1 MTVRE
6 WIREQEIRGKTMF
19 SFDTLKKAFPSLNA
33 QVILNNLTR
42 LKSEKVI
49 YSPYSSFY
57 VTLPPQYVLRG
68 TISPYYFMGTLMA
81 NMERHHYFGLLSAA
95 VLWGAAHQRPQT
107 DFVVTTPPKLS
118 TCRASKNLIKWIYK
132 ESIPSDLLCEKAGE
146 AGPVTYSNA
155 ELTALDLVQFEQH
168 AGGLSVVATI
178 LSELLEHADFPGAAD
193 SSFKYCKK
201 TTIQRLGY
209 IVECVLGDVKQGQII
224 FTELSKYNQNL
235 RYVALSPRGKQQGVR
250 NERWKLIINV
260 QIEVDEI

>member
-19 SFDTLKKAFPSLNA
+19 SFDTLRKAFPSLST
-33 QVILNNLTR
+33 QVVLNNLTR

-81 NMERHHYFGLLSAA
+81 NMKRPHYFGLLSAA

-118 TCRASKNLIKWIYK
+118 SCRTSRNRIKWIYK
-132 ESIPSDLLCEKAGE
+132 ETIPSSLLCEKAGE

-168 AGGLSVVATI
+168 SGGLSIVATI
-178 LSELLEHADFPGAAD
+178 LGELLEHTDFTGAAA
-193 SSFKYCKK
+193 SSFRYCKK

-209 IVECVLGDVKQGQII
+209 IVESVLGDTKQGQII
-224 FTELSKYNQNL
+224 FAELGKFNQNL
-235 RYVALSPRGKQQGVR
+235 RYVALSPRGDSKGIR
-250 NERWKLIINV
+250 NERWKLIINA

>member
-19 SFDTLKKAFPSLNA
+19 SFDTLKKAFPALSA

-42 LKSEKVI
+42 LKSENVI

-68 TISPYYFMGTLMA
+68 TISPYYFMGMLMA
-81 NMERHHYFGLLSAA
+81 KMERRHYFGLLSAA
-95 VLWGAAHQRPQT
+95 VFWGAAHQRPQT

-118 TCRASKNLIKWIYK
+118 TCRTSKNLIKWIYK
-132 ESIPSDLLCEKAGE
+132 ETIPSDLLCEKAGE

-168 AGGLSVVATI
+168 SGGFSAVATV
-178 LSELLEHADFPGAAD
+178 LGELLEHTDFTGAAAN
-193 SSFKYCKK
+193 SFKYCKK

-209 IVECVLGDVKQGQII
+209 LVESVLGDVKQGQII
-224 FTELSKYNQNL
+224 FSELGKLDRNL
-235 RYVALSPRGKQQGVR
+235 RYAVLSPRGKPQGLR
-250 NERWKLIINV
+250 NERWKLIINA